1 MSETCTLNLF
11 IPPLAVFRPAPSR
24 SMAES
29 EIVARAQQGDLQ
41 AFEELFE
48 AHKGRVYAL
57 SLRLVKDP
65 TRAEDMTQDAF
76 VRAWQK
82 LSTFHGRSS
91 FSTWLHR
98 VAVNVI
104 LGKLRSESRS
114 ADRET
119 AVEDLESLAGA
130 RPSNRPDIGIDLE
143 KAITLLPAKAR
154 TVFVLHD
161 VEGYRHAEIAE
172 LIGIAEGTSKAHLHR
187 ARRLLRE
194 VLRR

>member
-1 MSETCTLNLF
+1 
-11 IPPLAVFRPAPSR
+11 
-24 SMAES
+24 MAES
-29 EIVARAQQGDLQ
+29 EIVARARQGDLQ

>member
-1 MSETCTLNLF
+1 
-11 IPPLAVFRPAPSR
+11 
-24 SMAES
+24 MAES

-48 AHKGRVYAL
+48 AHKGKVYAL

-119 AVEDLESLAGA
+119 VVEDLESLAGA
-130 RPSNRPDIGIDLE
+130 RPSNRPDLGIDLE

-154 TVFVLHD
+154 TVFVLHA
-161 VEGYRHAEIAE
+161 VEGVLTRNCLLECC
-172 LIGIAEGTSKAHLHR
+172 LINIGGEDIQVW
-187 ARRLLRE
+187 LLFFSLE
-194 VLRR
+194 DVFD